1 MKNRT
6 NAIAGALIAAILLLT
21 GCSSQSESV
30 AVRDDLQSQNR
41 EDSLEI
47 KNLEKK
53 RALEDDPAAVRY
65 VYVIDFGTIIGYYVA
80 EGKISSN
87 SSQIAPEQD
96 LIKGWESPGNG
107 EDLYVVDSAK
117 DDGSFGPGDPGVFFF
132 TPEGIMVETDLKTL
146 ISTAPIP
153 IDVPRLNPAK

>member
-1 MKNRT
+1 MKTR
-6 NAIAGALIAAILLLT
+6 IIAAVGAFVIAATLLT
-21 GCSSQSESV
+21 GCTQTSQSVSQ
-30 AVRDDLQSQNR
+30 RDELQSQNR
-41 EDSLEI
+41 EESLEI

-53 RALEDDPAAVRY
+53 RQLEEDPAAVRY
-65 VYVIDFGTIIGYYVA
+65 VYLIDFGTIIGYYVA

-96 LIKGWESPGNG
+96 LIKGWESVGEG

-132 TPEGIMVETDLKTL
+132 TTEGAMVETDLKTL
-146 ISTAPIP
+146 ISTVPIP
-153 IDVPRLNPAK
+153 IDVPRLTQ